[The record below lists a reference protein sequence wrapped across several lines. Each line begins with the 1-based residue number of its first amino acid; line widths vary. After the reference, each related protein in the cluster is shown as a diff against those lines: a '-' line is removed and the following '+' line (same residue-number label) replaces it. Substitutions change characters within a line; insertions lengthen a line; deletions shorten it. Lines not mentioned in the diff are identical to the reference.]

1 MSPGFKTNQLL
12 AEMVCPGVRER
23 MALKWKSM
31 GNEMGRRTLG
41 SIVSLALVLGMTA
54 CTSDYTVG
62 YLYVTSPKV
71 NPGLINGY
79 KVDYQTGTLVTLEDS
94 PIPSGGKNPVG
105 LVADPKNH
113 KFVYVIHSDDSNVV
127 LFAIG
132 TDGKLYPQA
141 TYDVTGSFPTAVA
154 VDPTDSFLYVTFT
167 YQKGFTPALPGPG
180 GISIYP
186 ITTTG
191 SGDVLTQTLGTP
203 TTVNLDSLP
212 VGIVLSS
219 QNHFAYVIQQ
229 NTATTNLLR
238 FAVDPTTG
246 LLTTPLMPTASTTM
260 LATPGSI
267 IEDSTSSHIYVTDQ
281 TANQLFSYTI
291 GANGVP
297 SVPTT
302 VPTGSMPMG
311 LTIDVT
317 GKFLYVA
324 NYNDSS
330 LSGYTFDSN
339 GQAVISTVAKSVST
353 GNGSNCVT
361 TIGSPTNANPAHG
374 IYLYATNAL
383 SNTVTGMQMS
393 PQTGQLAAV
402 VNSPFGASGLPS
414 CIVSVPEVPRSN

>member
-1 MSPGFKTNQLL
+1 
-12 AEMVCPGVRER
+12 

-31 GNEMGRRTLG
+31 GNKMGRRALG
-41 SIVSLALVLGMTA
+41 SIGSLALVVGMTA
-54 CTSDYTVG
+54 CTSDYDVG
-62 YLYVTSPKV
+62 YIYVTSPKV

-94 PIPSGGKNPVG
+94 PVPSGGKNPVG
-105 LVADPKNH
+105 LAADPKNH
-113 KFVYVIHSDDSNVV
+113 KFVYVIHRDDSDVV

-191 SGDVLTQTLGTP
+191 SGDILTQTLGTP
-203 TTVNLDSLP
+203 TTLNLDSLP

-229 NTATTNLLR
+229 NTTTTSLLR

-246 LLTTPLMPTASTTM
+246 LLSNPLPAATSSSLSTPTLV
-260 LATPGSI
+260 TPASI

-291 GANGVP
+291 GANGIP
-297 SVPTT
+297 NVPTA
-302 VPTGSMPMG
+302 VATGAMPMG

-324 NYNDSS
+324 NYQASS

-339 GQAVISTVAKSVST
+339 GHAVISSVATNVST
-353 GNGSNCVT
+353 GNGANCVT
-361 TIGSPTNANPAHG
+361 TIGAPNSASPTHG
-374 IYLYATNAL
+374 IYLFTTNAL
-383 SNTVTGMQMS
+383 DNTVTGMQMS
-393 PQTGQLAAV
+393 PQNGQLASV
-402 VNSPFGASGLPS
+402 VGSPFGASGLPS
-414 CIVSVPEVPRSN
+414 CLVSVPSLPRS

>member
-1 MSPGFKTNQLL
+1 MAGRDGL
-12 AEMVCPGVRER
+12 PGVIER

-31 GNEMGRRTLG
+31 GNKIGRRALG
-41 SIVSLALVLGMTA
+41 SIVSLSLVMGMSA

-62 YLYVTSPKV
+62 YLYVTSPKS

-79 KVDYQTGTLVTLEDS
+79 KVDYQTGTLVPLEDS
-94 PIPSGGKNPVG
+94 PVPSGGKNPIG
-105 LVADPKNH
+105 LAADTKNH
-113 KFVYVIHSDDSNVV
+113 KFIYVIHRDDSSVV

-132 TDGKLYPQA
+132 TDGKLYSQA
-141 TYDVTGSFPTAVA
+141 TYDVTGSFPTSVA

-186 ITTTG
+186 ITTSG

-203 TTVNLDSLP
+203 TTINLDSLP

-229 NTATTNLLR
+229 NTTTTNLLP
-238 FAVDPTTG
+238 FAVNPTTG
-246 LLTTPLMPTASTTM
+246 LLTPVPAGASASPLITPA
-260 LATPGSI
+260 SI

-281 TANQLFSYTI
+281 GSNQLFSYTI
-291 GANGVP
+291 GANGIP
-297 SVPTT
+297 NAPASVPT
-302 VPTGSMPMG
+302 GAMPMG

-324 NYNDSS
+324 NYVDSS
-330 LSGYTFDSN
+330 LSGYTFDNN
-339 GQAVISTVAKSVST
+339 GHAVISTVARSVST

-361 TIGSPTNANPAHG
+361 TIGAPNDATPTHAIYLFSTNA
-374 IYLYATNAL
+374 I
-383 SNTVTGMQMS
+383 SNTVTGMEMS
-393 PQTGQLAAV
+393 PLNGQLASV
-402 VNSPFGASGLPS
+402 VGSPFGASGLPS
-414 CIVSVPEVPRSN
+414 CIVSVPSLPR

>member
-1 MSPGFKTNQLL
+1 
-12 AEMVCPGVRER
+12 
-23 MALKWKSM
+23 MALKSKSM
-31 GNEMGRRTLG
+31 GNKMGRRALG
-41 SIVSLALVLGMTA
+41 SIVSLALLMGMTA
-54 CTSDYTVG
+54 CTRTYTVG
-62 YLYVTSPKV
+62 YLYVTSPQA

-79 KVDYQTGTLVTLEDS
+79 KVDYQTGTLDILEDS
-94 PIPSGGKNPVG
+94 PVPSGGKNPVG
-105 LVADPKNH
+105 LVADPNHH
-113 KFVYVIHSDDSNVV
+113 KFIYVIHRDDSDVV

-141 TYDVTGSFPTAVA
+141 TYDVTGSFPTSVA

-229 NTATTNLLR
+229 NTTTTNLLS
-238 FAVDPTTG
+238 FSVDPTSG
-246 LLTTPLMPTASTTM
+246 LLTNPVPVTSSNSSSTPA

-281 TANQLFSYTI
+281 TTNRLFSYTI
-291 GANGVP
+291 GVNGIP
-297 SVPTT
+297 NAPTT
-302 VPTGSMPMG
+302 VPTGVMPMG

-324 NYNDSS
+324 NYQDST

-339 GQAVISTVAKSVST
+339 GQAVVSTVAKSVST
-353 GNGSNCVT
+353 GNGSDCVT
-361 TIGSPTNANPAHG
+361 TIGAPNTGTPTHG

-383 SNTVTGMQMS
+383 SNTVTAMQMS
-393 PQTGQLAAV
+393 PETGQLASV
-402 VNSPFGASGLPS
+402 IGSPFGASGLPS
-414 CIVSVPEVPRSN
+414 CIVSVPSLPR

>member
-1 MSPGFKTNQLL
+1 MAGTDGL
-12 AEMVCPGVRER
+12 PGVIER

-31 GNEMGRRTLG
+31 GNKIGRRALG
-41 SIVSLALVLGMTA
+41 SIVSLALVTGMSA
-54 CTSDYTVG
+54 CTSDYDVG
-62 YLYVTSPKV
+62 YLYVTSPKS
-71 NPGLINGY
+71 NPGLVNGF
-79 KVDYQTGTLVTLEDS
+79 KVDYQTGTLVPLADS
-94 PIPSGGKNPVG
+94 PVPSGGKNPVG
-105 LVADPKNH
+105 LAADPKNH
-113 KFVYVIHSDDSNVV
+113 KFVYVIHRDDSDVV

-186 ITTTG
+186 ITTGG

-203 TTVNLDSLP
+203 TTINLDSLP
-212 VGIVLSS
+212 VGIVLSG

-229 NTATTNLLR
+229 NTTATTLLR

-246 LLTTPLMPTASTTM
+246 LLSNPLTPAGTPVLTTPA
-260 LATPGSI
+260 SI
-267 IEDSTSSHIYVTDQ
+267 IEDSTSSHVYVTDQ
-281 TANQLFSYTI
+281 TANRLFSYTI

-297 SVPTT
+297 NAPTSVPT
-302 VPTGSMPMG
+302 GAMPMG
-311 LTIDVT
+311 LTIDIT

-324 NYNDSS
+324 NYEASS
-330 LSGYTFDSN
+330 LSGYTFDNN
-339 GQAVISTVAKSVST
+339 GQAVVSTVAASVST

-361 TIGSPTNANPAHG
+361 TIGAPNSATPTHA
-374 IYLYATNAL
+374 IYLYSTNAI

-393 PQTGQLAAV
+393 PQNGQLASV
-402 VNSPFGASGLPS
+402 VGSPFGASGLPS
-414 CIVSVPEVPRSN
+414 CIVSVPSLPR